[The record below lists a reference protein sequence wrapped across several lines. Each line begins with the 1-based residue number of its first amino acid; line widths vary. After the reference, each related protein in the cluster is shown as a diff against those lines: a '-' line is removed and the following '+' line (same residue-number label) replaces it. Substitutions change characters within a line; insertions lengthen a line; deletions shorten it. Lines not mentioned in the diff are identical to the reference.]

1 MIEFL
6 WLKCYNVLDILEDD
20 IMCSQSF
27 DVTNLILKLSIS
39 IIEKVGRIILFI
51 RLKECQFWEK

>member
-1 MIEFL
+1 M
-6 WLKCYNVLDILEDD
+6 Y
-20 IMCSQSF
+20 SQSF

-51 RLKECQFWEK
+51 RLKECQF